1 MWFLLILVRLFKSNN
16 KIYYFI
22 NQYITSKPNPF
33 LSYIKD
39 TQKSALAQ
47 LFYDRF
53 RLFRL
58 NNSILSSHREVIRNN
73 GQGCVQIAFSPFI

>member
-1 MWFLLILVRLFKSNN
+1 MFFYFEFYGDFRLKIGASGNVVLLILVRLFKSNN

-39 TQKSALAQ
+39 TQKSAPTQ
-47 LFYDRF
+47 LFHGHF
-53 RLFRL
+53 RP
-58 NNSILSSHREVIRNN
+58 
-73 GQGCVQIAFSPFI
+73 FSTE